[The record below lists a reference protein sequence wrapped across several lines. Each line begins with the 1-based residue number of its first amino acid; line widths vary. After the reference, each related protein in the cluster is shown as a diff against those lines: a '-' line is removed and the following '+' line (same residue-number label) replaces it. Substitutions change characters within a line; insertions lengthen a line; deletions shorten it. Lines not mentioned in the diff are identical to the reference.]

1 MEQFVRIVFE
11 KGIELR
17 CTREKQWAF
26 QSVSEKN
33 EFITSEENPEEIPH
47 KLFYSVYKKYNVRPI
62 LLTSSYSG
70 SEHSMLLPSIPMR
83 SLDVEWSELYR
94 KNSRDISFQH
104 LSNLSYSMGT
114 MLYHCKQLAEVYCRI
129 CRSFVSSPFD
139 QLEKD
144 DKAIY
149 GGNPETYF
157 EFDALV
163 TDVIRLYEVLRY
175 VIWIKFGIPKNDVP
189 RSYEDMLKK
198 IPSRKKDFPSL
209 LFDRLNDNWS
219 TIGDRA
225 KKYRNCLQ
233 HNTPIIHGIPY
244 VRMSRLDDKVWSAS
258 IWIPDN
264 PEDKSQVKFI
274 YDSEI
279 DALTYGWELTS
290 EMVKLVKMVVDVAP
304 ETENM
309 K

>member
-33 EFITSEENPEEIPH
+33 KFITSEENPKEIPR
-47 KLFYSVYKKYNVRPI
+47 KLFYSVYTKYHVRPI

-83 SLDVEWSELYR
+83 SLDVEWSELDR
-94 KNSRDISFQH
+94 KNSEDISFQH
-104 LSNLSYSMGT
+104 LSNLSYSMGA
-114 MLYHCKQLAEVYCRI
+114 MLYHCKQLAEVYCKV
-129 CRSFVSSPFD
+129 CRSFVSFPFG

-149 GGNPETYF
+149 SDNPETYF

-163 TDVIRLYEVLRY
+163 TDVMRLYEVLRY
-175 VIWIKFGIPKNDVP
+175 VIWIKFGTPKNHVP
-189 RSYEDMLKK
+189 RSYEVMLKK
-198 IPSRKKDFPSL
+198 IPSQKKDFPPL
-209 LFDRLNDNWS
+209 LFDCLNDNWS
-219 TIGDRA
+219 RIGDRA
-225 KKYRNCLQ
+225 KKYRDCLQ
-233 HNTPIIHGIPY
+233 HNSPIIHIRPY
-244 VRMSRLDDKVWSAS
+244 VRMSRFDDKVWSAS

-274 YDSEI
+274 YDSKI

-290 EMVKLVKMVVDVAP
+290 EMVKLVKIVVDGAP

>member
-47 KLFYSVYKKYNVRPI
+47 KLFHSVYMKYHVRPI
-62 LLTSSYSG
+62 LITSSYS
-70 SEHSMLLPSIPMR
+70 SEHSMLLPSLPMR
-83 SLDVEWSELYR
+83 ILDVELSELYT
-94 KNSRDISFQH
+94 KNFEDISFQH
-104 LSNLSYSMGT
+104 LSNLIYSMET

-129 CRSFVSSPFD
+129 CRSFVSFPFGY
-139 QLEKD
+139 LKKV
-144 DKAIY
+144 DKVIL
-149 GGNPETYF
+149 GGNPETHF

-163 TDVIRLYEVLRY
+163 TDVVRLYEALRY
-175 VIWIKFGIPKNDVP
+175 VIWIKFGTPKNHVP
-189 RSYEDMLKK
+189 RSYKDMLKK
-198 IPSRKKDFPSL
+198 IPSQKKDFPPL
-209 LFDRLNDNWS
+209 LFNRLKDNWS

-225 KKYRNCLQ
+225 KKYRDCLQ
-233 HNTPIIHGIPY
+233 HNSPVIHGRPY

-290 EMVKLVKMVVDVAP
+290 EMVKLVKMVVDEVP
-304 ETENM
+304 ETENIN
-309 K
+309 

>member
-1 MEQFVRIVFE
+1 MGQFVRIVFE

-17 CTREKQWAF
+17 CTREKWWAF

-47 KLFYSVYKKYNVRPI
+47 KLFHSVYTKYHVRPI
-62 LLTSSYSG
+62 LLTSSYS

-83 SLDVEWSELYR
+83 ILDVELSELD
-94 KNSRDISFQH
+94 NTNFEDISFQH
-104 LSNLSYSMGT
+104 LSNLSYSMET

-129 CRSFVSSPFD
+129 CRSFVSFPFNYPKKED
-139 QLEKD
+139 RVIL
-144 DKAIY
+144 

-163 TDVIRLYEVLRY
+163 TAVMRLYEVLRY
-175 VIWIKFGIPKNDVP
+175 VIWIKFGTPKNHVP
-189 RSYEDMLKK
+189 RSYGDMLKK
-198 IPSRKKDFPSL
+198 IHSQKKDFPSL

-219 TIGDRA
+219 RIGDRA
-225 KKYRNCLQ
+225 KRYRDCLQ
-233 HNTPIIHGIPY
+233 HNSPLIRGRPY
-244 VRMSRLDDKVWSAS
+244 ARMSRLDDKVWSAA

-290 EMVKLVKMVVDVAP
+290 EMVKLVKMVVSVAP

-309 K
+309 E

>member
-1 MEQFVRIVFE
+1 MGQFVRIVFE

-17 CTREKQWAF
+17 CTREKWWAF

-47 KLFYSVYKKYNVRPI
+47 KLFHSVYTKYHVRPI
-62 LLTSSYSG
+62 LLTSSYS
-70 SEHSMLLPSIPMR
+70 SEHSMLLPSLPMR
-83 SLDVEWSELYR
+83 SLDVELSELDN
-94 KNSRDISFQH
+94 KNLEDISFQH
-104 LSNLSYSMGT
+104 LSNLIYSMGA
-114 MLYHCKQLAEVYCRI
+114 MLYHCKQLAEVYCEV
-129 CRSFVSSPFD
+129 CRSFVSFPFG
-139 QLEKD
+139 QLEKY

-149 GGNPETYF
+149 SENPETYF

-175 VIWIKFGIPKNDVP
+175 VIWIKFGTPKNHVP
-189 RSYEDMLKK
+189 RSYKDMLKK
-198 IPSRKKDFPSL
+198 IPSQKKDFPPL
-209 LFDRLNDNWS
+209 LFNRLKDNWS
-219 TIGDRA
+219 IIGDRA
-225 KKYRNCLQ
+225 KKYRDCLQ
-233 HNTPIIHGIPY
+233 HNSPIIQGRSY

-290 EMVKLVKMVVDVAP
+290 EMVKLVKMVVDEAP
-304 ETENM
+304 ET
-309 K
+309 

>member
-1 MEQFVRIVFE
+1 MAQFVRIIFE

-33 EFITSEENPEEIPH
+33 EFITSEENPEEIPN
-47 KLFYSVYKKYNVRPI
+47 KLFSSVYKKYHVRPI

-83 SLDVEWSELYR
+83 SLDVEWSELDC
-94 KNSRDISFQH
+94 KNFEDMSFQH
-104 LSNLSYSMGT
+104 LSNLSYSMET
-114 MLYHCKQLAEVYCRI
+114 MLYHCKQLAEVYCKI
-129 CRSFVSSPFD
+129 CRSFVSFPSS
-139 QLEKD
+139 LLKKGE
-144 DKAIY
+144 KAIFS
-149 GGNPETYF
+149 GNPETYF

-175 VIWIKFGIPKNDVP
+175 VIWIKFGTPKNAVP

-198 IPSRKKDFPSL
+198 IPSKKKNFPSL
-209 LFDRLNDNWS
+209 LLDGLNENWS

-225 KKYRNCLQ
+225 KKYRDCLQ
-233 HNTPIIHGIPY
+233 HNSPIISGRPY

-274 YDSEI
+274 YDSKI

-290 EMVKLVKMVVDVAP
+290 EMVKLVKMVVDGAP

>member
-1 MEQFVRIVFE
+1 MAQFVRIIFE

-33 EFITSEENPEEIPH
+33 EFITSEENPEEIPN
-47 KLFYSVYKKYNVRPI
+47 KLFSSVYKKYHVRPI

-83 SLDVEWSELYR
+83 SLDVEWSELDC
-94 KNSRDISFQH
+94 KNFEDMSFQH
-104 LSNLSYSMGT
+104 LSNLSYSMET
-114 MLYHCKQLAEVYCRI
+114 MLYHCKQLAEVYCKI
-129 CRSFVSSPFD
+129 CRSFVSFPSS
-139 QLEKD
+139 LLKKGE
-144 DKAIY
+144 KAIFS
-149 GGNPETYF
+149 GNPETYF

-175 VIWIKFGIPKNDVP
+175 VIWIKFGTPKNAVP

-198 IPSRKKDFPSL
+198 IPSKKKNFPSL
-209 LFDRLNDNWS
+209 LLDGLNENWS

-225 KKYRNCLQ
+225 KKYRDCLQ
-233 HNTPIIHGIPY
+233 HNSPIISGRPY

-264 PEDKSQVKFI
+264 PEDKSPVKFI

-290 EMVKLVKMVVDVAP
+290 EMVKLVKMVVDEAP

>member
-1 MEQFVRIVFE
+1 MGQFVRIVFE

-47 KLFYSVYKKYNVRPI
+47 KLFHSVYTKYHVRPI
-62 LLTSSYSG
+62 LLTSSYYS
-70 SEHSMLLPSIPMR
+70 SEHSMLLPSLPMR
-83 SLDVEWSELYR
+83 SLDVELSELDN
-94 KNSRDISFQH
+94 KNLEDISFQH
-104 LSNLSYSMGT
+104 LSNLIYSMET

-129 CRSFVSSPFD
+129 CRSFVSFPFGY
-139 QLEKD
+139 LKKV
-144 DKAIY
+144 DKVIL

-175 VIWIKFGIPKNDVP
+175 VIWIKFGTPKNRVP
-189 RSYEDMLKK
+189 RSYGDMLKK

-225 KKYRNCLQ
+225 KKYRDCLQ
-233 HNTPIIHGIPY
+233 HNSPVIQGRSY

-258 IWIPDN
+258 IWLPDN
-264 PEDKSQVKFI
+264 PEAKSQVKFI

-290 EMVKLVKMVVDVAP
+290 EMVKLVKMVVGEAP

>member
-1 MEQFVRIVFE
+1 MGQFVRIVFE

-33 EFITSEENPEEIPH
+33 EFITSEEKPEEIPH
-47 KLFYSVYKKYNVRPI
+47 KLFYSVYTKYHVRPI
-62 LLTSSYSG
+62 LLTSSHSG
-70 SEHSMLLPSIPMR
+70 SEHSMLLPSLPMR
-83 SLDVEWSELYR
+83 ILDVELSELDN
-94 KNSRDISFQH
+94 KNFEDISFQL
-104 LSNLSYSMGT
+104 LSNLSYSMET

-129 CRSFVSSPFD
+129 CRSFVSFPFGY
-139 QLEKD
+139 LKKE
-144 DKAIY
+144 DKVIL

-163 TDVIRLYEVLRY
+163 TDAMRLYEVLRY
-175 VIWIKFGIPKNDVP
+175 VIWIKFGTPKNNVP
-189 RSYEDMLKK
+189 KSYEGMLKK
-198 IPSRKKDFPSL
+198 IPSRKKDFPPL

-225 KKYRNCLQ
+225 KKYRDCLQ
-233 HNTPIIHGIPY
+233 HNSPIIHGRPY
-244 VRMSRLDDKVWSAS
+244 VRMSRLDYKVWSAS

-290 EMVKLVKMVVDVAP
+290 EMVKLVKMVVGEAP

>member
-1 MEQFVRIVFE
+1 MGQFVRIVFE

-47 KLFYSVYKKYNVRPI
+47 KLFHSVYTKYHVRPI
-62 LLTSSYSG
+62 LLTSSYS
-70 SEHSMLLPSIPMR
+70 SEHSMLLPSLPMR
-83 SLDVEWSELYR
+83 SLDVELSELDN
-94 KNSRDISFQH
+94 KNLEDISFQH
-104 LSNLSYSMGT
+104 LSNLIYSMGA
-114 MLYHCKQLAEVYCRI
+114 MLYHCKQLAEVYCEV
-129 CRSFVSSPFD
+129 CRSFISFPFG
-139 QLEKD
+139 QLEKC

-149 GGNPETYF
+149 SENPETYF

-175 VIWIKFGIPKNDVP
+175 VIWIKFGTPKNHVP
-189 RSYEDMLKK
+189 RSYKDMLKK
-198 IPSRKKDFPSL
+198 IPSQKKDFPPL
-209 LFDRLNDNWS
+209 LFNRLKDNWS
-219 TIGDRA
+219 TIGDGA
-225 KKYRNCLQ
+225 KKYRDCLQ
-233 HNTPIIHGIPY
+233 HNSPIIHGIPY

-274 YDSEI
+274 YDSKI

-290 EMVKLVKMVVDVAP
+290 EMVKLVKMVVDEAP
-304 ETENM
+304 GTENM

>member
-1 MEQFVRIVFE
+1 M
-11 KGIELR
+11 
-17 CTREKQWAF
+17 C
-26 QSVSEKN
+26 
-33 EFITSEENPEEIPH
+33 
-47 KLFYSVYKKYNVRPI
+47 
-62 LLTSSYSG
+62 
-70 SEHSMLLPSIPMR
+70 
-83 SLDVEWSELYR
+83 
-94 KNSRDISFQH
+94 
-104 LSNLSYSMGT
+104 
-114 MLYHCKQLAEVYCRI
+114 
-129 CRSFVSSPFD
+129 
-139 QLEKD
+139 
-144 DKAIY
+144 
-149 GGNPETYF
+149 GNPETYF

-175 VIWIKFGIPKNDVP
+175 VIWIKFGTPKNDVP
-189 RSYEDMLKK
+189 ISYEDMLKK

-225 KKYRNCLQ
+225 KKYRDCLQ
-233 HNTPIIHGIPY
+233 HNSPIIHGRPY

-274 YDSEI
+274 YDSKI

-290 EMVKLVKMVVDVAP
+290 EMVNLVKMVVDEAL
-304 ETENM
+304 ETENI

>member
-33 EFITSEENPEEIPH
+33 EFITSEENPEEIPN
-47 KLFYSVYKKYNVRPI
+47 KLFSSVYKKYHVRPI

-83 SLDVEWSELYR
+83 SLDVEWSELDR
-94 KNSRDISFQH
+94 KNSEDISFQH
-104 LSNLSYSMGT
+104 LSNLSYSMGA
-114 MLYHCKQLAEVYCRI
+114 MLYHCKQLAEVYCRV
-129 CRSFVSSPFD
+129 CRSFVSFPFG

-149 GGNPETYF
+149 SDNPETYF

-163 TDVIRLYEVLRY
+163 TDVMRLYEVLRY
-175 VIWIKFGIPKNDVP
+175 VIWIKFGTPKNHVP
-189 RSYEDMLKK
+189 RSYEVMLKK
-198 IPSRKKDFPSL
+198 IPSQKKDFPPL

-219 TIGDRA
+219 RIGDRA
-225 KKYRNCLQ
+225 KKYRDCLQ
-233 HNTPIIHGIPY
+233 HNSPIIHRRPY
-244 VRMSRLDDKVWSAS
+244 VRMSRFDDKVWSAS

-274 YDSEI
+274 YDSKI

-290 EMVKLVKMVVDVAP
+290 EMVKLVKMVVDGAP

>member
-1 MEQFVRIVFE
+1 MGQFVRIVFE

-47 KLFYSVYKKYNVRPI
+47 KLFYSVYTKYHVRPI
-62 LLTSSYSG
+62 LLTSSYS

-83 SLDVEWSELYR
+83 SLDVELSELDN
-94 KNSRDISFQH
+94 KNFEDVSFQH
-104 LSNLSYSMGT
+104 LSNLIYSMET
-114 MLYHCKQLAEVYCRI
+114 MLYRCKQLAEVYCRI
-129 CRSFVSSPFD
+129 YRSFVSF
-139 QLEKD
+139 QYGYLKKV
-144 DKAIY
+144 DKVIL

-163 TDVIRLYEVLRY
+163 TDVMRLYEVLRY
-175 VIWIKFGIPKNDVP
+175 VIWIKFGTPKNDVP

-198 IPSRKKDFPSL
+198 IPLRKKGFPSL

-219 TIGDRA
+219 IIGDRA
-225 KKYRNCLQ
+225 KKYRDCLQ
-233 HNTPIIHGIPY
+233 HNSPIIRGRPY

-264 PEDKSQVKFI
+264 PEDKSQEKFI
-274 YDSEI
+274 YDSKI

-290 EMVKLVKMVVDVAP
+290 EMVKLVKMVVDGAP
-304 ETENM
+304 ETENI

>member
-1 MEQFVRIVFE
+1 MGQFVRIVFE

-17 CTREKQWAF
+17 YTREKQWAF
-26 QSVSEKN
+26 QSVSEIN
-33 EFITSEENPEEIPH
+33 EFITSEEKPEEIPY
-47 KLFYSVYKKYNVRPI
+47 KLFHTVYTKYHVRPI
-62 LLTSSYSG
+62 LLISSYSD

-83 SLDVEWSELYR
+83 ILDVELSELDN
-94 KNSRDISFQH
+94 KNFEDISFQH
-104 LSNLSYSMGT
+104 LSNLSYSMET

-129 CRSFVSSPFD
+129 CRSFVSFPFGY
-139 QLEKD
+139 LKKV
-144 DKAIY
+144 DKIIL

-163 TDVIRLYEVLRY
+163 TDVMRLYEVLRY
-175 VIWIKFGIPKNDVP
+175 IIWIKFGTPKNDVP

-198 IPSRKKDFPSL
+198 IPLRKKDFPSL
-209 LFDRLNDNWS
+209 LFERLNDNWS

-225 KKYRNCLQ
+225 KKYRDCLQ
-233 HNTPIIHGIPY
+233 HNSPIIQGRSY

-290 EMVKLVKMVVDVAP
+290 EMVKLVKMVVDEAP
-304 ETENM
+304 ET
-309 K
+309 